1 MQVDVNGAAHRLRGK
16 TLADLID
23 EMGFDGASVATALN
37 GAFVPRGSRA
47 NTALAEGAKVEVL
60 APMQGG

>member
-1 MQVDVNGAAHRLRGK
+1 MRVDVNGAAQMLRGK

-37 GAFVPRGSRA
+37 GTFVPRGARA
-47 NTALAEGAKVEVL
+47 STALIEGARVEVL
-60 APMQGG
+60 SPMQGG